1 MHGTSGKPSTT
12 IDPAGQ
18 AALPG
23 DGHVDGLPDDMGGAD
38 AISDAELKAL
48 MLQARVG
55 PDDPLRRLIVSY
67 LMLRRVTAEV
77 ITLVSAR
84 EGGASIANTPLLR
97 RARELS
103 TRESPR

>member
-1 MHGTSGKPSTT
+1 MDSAP
-12 IDPAGQ
+12 DPQGM
-18 AALPG
+18 
-23 DGHVDGLPDDMGGAD
+23 DFDSVT
-38 AISDAELKAL
+38 DAELTVL
-48 MLQARVG
+48 RTRARELG
-55 PDDPLRRLIVSY
+55 DDPLRRLIVSY

-103 TRESPR
+103 ASGPLR